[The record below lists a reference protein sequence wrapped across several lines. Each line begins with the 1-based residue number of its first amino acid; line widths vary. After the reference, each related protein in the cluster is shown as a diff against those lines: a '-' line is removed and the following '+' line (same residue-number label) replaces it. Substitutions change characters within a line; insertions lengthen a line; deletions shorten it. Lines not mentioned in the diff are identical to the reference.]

1 MSQIVSMLNTIQN
14 AEVKE
19 VFENYPLKLQ
29 GKLLELRELIVK
41 TADECKDIKKF
52 EETLKWG
59 EPSYVSNIG
68 STIRLGTVKTSPNEY
83 ALYFHCKAKLLDTF
97 RELYS
102 DIFTFEGNRAII
114 FNESDTI
121 AIKELE
127 HCILMSLKYHKIKNK
142 PAMDI

>member
-1 MSQIVSMLNTIQN
+1 MSQVISMLNTIQK
-14 AEVKE
+14 AEVKD
-19 VFENYPLKLQ
+19 VFENYPIKLQ

-41 TADECKDIKKF
+41 TASECKDIKKF

-68 STIRLGTVKTSPNEY
+68 STIRLGTVKTNPNAY
-83 ALYFHCKAKLLDTF
+83 ALYFHCKTKLVDTF

-121 AIKELE
+121 SIKELE